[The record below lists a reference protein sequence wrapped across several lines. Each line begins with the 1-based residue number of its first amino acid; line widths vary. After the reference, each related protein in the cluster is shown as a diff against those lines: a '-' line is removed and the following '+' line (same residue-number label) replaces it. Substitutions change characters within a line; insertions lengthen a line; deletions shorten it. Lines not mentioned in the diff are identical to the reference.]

1 MKYFLELVSGRKINL
16 DKLITHNF
24 KIKEAEDAY
33 EQLLKDKHAIG
44 VLFHYDQL
52 KEDKTTILKIKVK
65 KKEGSKKETLKV
77 GLIGAGSFAKGTILP
92 IIKKIPHVNLVGV
105 ATATGASA
113 EYVARKFNFEYC
125 TTDYKKILA
134 DPELDCIII
143 STRHGLHAKITS
155 EALEHDKNVFVEKP
169 LALTFEELER
179 VINAYNTSNGKI
191 MVGFNRRFSPFSV
204 KVKESI
210 NCKEPIA
217 LNIRVNAGRL
227 SSDSWVYDPTEGGGR
242 VLGEL
247 CHFIDLSTY
256 FTESL
261 PKSVYAQSIDAPHY
275 SADDNILVSISYENG
290 SIVSILYV
298 SNADRAFP
306 RERVEVFGN
315 NAIAIIDNFKS
326 LVVSKGGKRKK
337 MKNWFEID
345 RGHESE
351 FKIFFSSIKEGKN
364 MPVRFEDY
372 VYTTITT
379 FKILESLKE
388 GKTVKV
394 EPRSYG

>member
-1 MKYFLELVSGRKINL
+1 LE
-16 DKLITHNF
+16 
-24 KIKEAEDAY
+24 
-33 EQLLKDKHAIG
+33 
-44 VLFHYDQL
+44 
-52 KEDKTTILKIKVK
+52 
-65 KKEGSKKETLKV
+65 
-77 GLIGAGSFAKGTILP
+77 
-92 IIKKIPHVNLVGV
+92 
-105 ATATGASA
+105 
-113 EYVARKFNFEYC
+113 
-125 TTDYKKILA
+125 
-134 DPELDCIII
+134 DPDIDCVII
-143 STRHGLHAKITS
+143 STRHGLHAKMAS
-155 EALEHDKNVFVEKP
+155 EVLERDKDVFVEKP
-169 LALTFEELER
+169 LALTLEELER
-179 VINAYNTSNGKI
+179 VIKSYNDSNAKI

-204 KVKESI
+204 TAKEI
-210 NCKEPIA
+210 IGCKEPIA
-217 LNIRVNAGRL
+217 LNIRVNAGKL
-227 SSDSWVYDPTEGGGR
+227 SSDSWVYDPIEGGGR

-261 PKSVYAQSIDAPHY
+261 PTSVYAHSIDAPHY

-315 NAIAIIDNFKS
+315 NTVAVIDNFKS
-326 LVVSKGGKRKK
+326 LVVSKAGKKKK

-364 MPVRFEDY
+364 IPVRFEDY

-388 GKTVKV
+388 GNKVKV
-394 EPRSYG
+394 ELNS